1 MSVAS
6 EFPPEVIIPERARR
20 TMPGGRDRA
29 RHLTLVRPGTGRE
42 LCRPAEPRPS
52 VHHLDGRRP
61 VAGQARLHFGESG
74 LTWPLTVSPA
84 ARPLRLT
91 RRGLAAAVV
100 ATLLLGALL
109 LMVAR
114 LSAGTAPAAPSVP
127 AGAVMTVQPGDTLW
141 SIAQR
146 AEPNSDPR
154 PVVDHLRKVNHLNS
168 VALSPGQTLKVG

>member
-6 EFPPEVIIPERARR
+6 EFPPEVVIPERARR
-20 TMPGGRDRA
+20 TMPGGRGRA
-29 RHLTLVRPGTGRE
+29 RHLTLVRPGAGRE
-42 LCRPAEPRPS
+42 LCRPAAARS
-52 VHHLDGRRP
+52 TVYHLDGRRP
-61 VAGQARLHFGESG
+61 VAEGVRQHFGESG
-74 LTWPLTVSPA
+74 LDWPLTVSPA

-91 RRGLAAAVV
+91 RRGLAVAVLGTV
-100 ATLLLGALL
+100 LLGALL
-109 LMVAR
+109 LMAAR
-114 LSAGTAPAAPSVP
+114 LSAGTAPKVPSVP

-168 VALSPGQTLKVG
+168 VVLSPGQTLKVG

>member
-1 MSVAS
+1 MPT
-6 EFPPEVIIPERARR
+6 EARR
-20 TMPGGRDRA
+20 
-29 RHLTLVRPGTGRE
+29 
-42 LCRPAEPRPS
+42 
-52 VHHLDGRRP
+52 
-61 VAGQARLHFGESG
+61 HFGDSG
-74 LTWPLTVSPA
+74 LDWPLTVSPA

-91 RRGLAAAVV
+91 RRGLAAAVLGTV
-100 ATLLLGALL
+100 LLGALL

-114 LSAGTAPAAPSVP
+114 LSAGTAQVAPSVP

-168 VALSPGQTLKVG
+168 VVLSPGQTLKVG